1 MRTMGQEPAILKK
14 GKRFHKRVQIKW
26 AITAGGLIKTEENVP
41 KLDNKKGRADIF
53 VEEIGDDLVSIVEIK
68 NTDWDNIKI
77 ENIRRN
83 VKRQARQIWG
93 YIEYQTNSREVS
105 VSPGIIFP
113 NVPKDQERLKLIE
126 SLFDQECVQVVWES
140 ESIDEVRTRM
150 MNKPKSE

>member
-1 MRTMGQEPAILKK
+1 MGQEPAILKK

-26 AITAGGLIKTEENVP
+26 AITAGGLIKTEKNVP

-53 VEEIGDDLVSIVEIK
+53 VEEIGENLVSIVEIK

-93 YIEYQTNSREVS
+93 YIEFQTDSREVS

-113 NVPKDQERLKLIE
+113 NIPKDPERLKLIE
-126 SLFDQECVQVVWES
+126 SLFDHECVQVVWEN
-140 ESIDEVRTRM
+140 ESIDEVKKRM